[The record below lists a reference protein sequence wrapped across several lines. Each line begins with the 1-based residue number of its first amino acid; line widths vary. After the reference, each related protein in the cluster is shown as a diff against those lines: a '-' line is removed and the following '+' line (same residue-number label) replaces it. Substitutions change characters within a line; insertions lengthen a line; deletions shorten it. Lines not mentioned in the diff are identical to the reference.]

1 MVCFLPAFLK
11 PGASQGWFTWEVL
24 YDCHNYMRKKL
35 LLPAGLHCAAHDVT
49 NAQEA
54 PKDTYTIDIDD
65 WMLTWGKGTE
75 LMTS

>member
-1 MVCFLPAFLK
+1 
-11 PGASQGWFTWEVL
+11 
-24 YDCHNYMRKKL
+24 MRKKL